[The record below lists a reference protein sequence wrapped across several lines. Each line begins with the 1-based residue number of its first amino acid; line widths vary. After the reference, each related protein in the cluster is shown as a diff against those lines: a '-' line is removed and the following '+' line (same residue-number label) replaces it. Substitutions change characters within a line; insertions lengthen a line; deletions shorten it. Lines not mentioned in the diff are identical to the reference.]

1 MSKFNM
7 KGKSKDIKY
16 DREVMLGT
24 MNSREVYR
32 PWGSSRICLIIK
44 LFVHIKCIFI
54 SLVYVSVY
62 DHVYVHMCMSIHVC
76 VEVRRTTLGYFLR
89 CYLSFV

>member
-16 DREVMLGT
+16 DREVVLGT

-32 PWGSSRICLIIK
+32 PWG
-44 LFVHIKCIFI
+44 
-54 SLVYVSVY
+54 
-62 DHVYVHMCMSIHVC
+62 
-76 VEVRRTTLGYFLR
+76 
-89 CYLSFV
+89 